1 MEAGERARPD
11 DLTLLARLARSPHT
25 HHIFHALRIIEAAHP
40 ESPRLGTS
48 RRPSQD
54 PVRLGQEA
62 ELAFPPSTIAK
73 FTPSKGGKPAKLV
86 NRAFG
91 LFGSNGPLPLHLT
104 EYARD
109 RVRNHRD
116 TTFIAFAD
124 MLTHRLMTLFYRAWR
139 SGQPAPS
146 FDRPDTDQFERKVAA
161 ISGHDGEA
169 LRRRD
174 AMPDLAK
181 RYFAGH
187 LAAGNKTAEGL
198 NAMLAAFFEVP
209 VRMVEFVG
217 SWLDLE
223 PDDRWQ
229 LGAPARL
236 GMTTSIG
243 TRVWTR
249 AAKFRIVVGPVGLK
263 DYKRFLPG
271 QGRIE
276 QLEAIVRNHVGDRL
290 DWDVNVVLK
299 GNEVP
304 RSALGSGAALG
315 HTTWLGVRRDRGTDA
330 TDLVLMPS
338 SVRRRA
344 QARHDRNRE
353 TMAARSVGSK
363 EYRG

>member
-1 MEAGERARPD
+1 METGKRARPD
-11 DLTLLARLARSPHT
+11 DLTLLTQLARSPQT
-25 HHIFHALRIIEAAHP
+25 HHIFQALRVIEAAHP
-40 ESPRLGTS
+40 DKPRFGTS

-54 PVRLGQEA
+54 PVRLAQEA

-73 FTPSKGGKPAKLV
+73 FTPAKDGKPARLV

-116 TTFIAFAD
+116 NTFIAFAD
-124 MLTHRLMTLFYRAWR
+124 MLTHRVMTLFYRAWR
-139 SGQPAPS
+139 TGQPAPS
-146 FDRPDTDQFERKVAA
+146 FDRPETDQFERKVAA
-161 ISGHDGEA
+161 LAGHDGAA
-169 LRRRD
+169 LRGRD
-174 AMPDLAK
+174 EMPDLAK

-187 LAAGNKTAEGL
+187 LATGNKTAEGL
-198 NAMLAAFFEVP
+198 MSMLSAFFDVP
-209 VRMVEFVG
+209 VKMREFVG

-243 TRVWTR
+243 SRVWTR
-249 AAKFRIVVGPVGLK
+249 GAKFRIIVGPL
-263 DYKRFLPG
+263 DLDNYLRFLPG
-271 QGRIE
+271 QGRLE

-299 GNEVP
+299 GSEVP
-304 RSALGSGAALG
+304 RSALGASASLG
-315 HTTWLGVRRDRGTDA
+315 HTSWVGIRRNRGTDA
-330 TDLVLMPS
+330 TDLMLMPRPQRYS
-338 SVRRRA
+338 SA
-344 QARHDRNRE
+344 QQPL
-353 TMAARSVGSK
+353 TSTQAAVTAGSR

>member
-1 MEAGERARPD
+1 METGKRARPD
-11 DLTLLARLARSPHT
+11 DLTLLAQLARSPQT
-25 HHIFHALRIIEAAHP
+25 HHIFHALRLIDAAHP
-40 ESPRLGTS
+40 DKPRLGTS

-73 FTPSKGGKPAKLV
+73 YIPPKDGKPAKLI

-124 MLTHRLMTLFYRAWR
+124 MLTHRVMTLFYRAWR
-139 SGQPAPS
+139 TGQPAPS
-146 FDRPDTDQFERKVAA
+146 FDRPETDQFERKVGAIAGLDGAA
-161 ISGHDGEA
+161 M
-169 LRRRD
+169 RNRD

-187 LAAGNKTAEGL
+187 LATGNKTAEGL
-198 NAMLAAFFEVP
+198 MSMLSAFFDVP
-209 VRMVEFVG
+209 VRMQEFVG

-223 PDDRWQ
+223 PDDRWR
-229 LGAPARL
+229 LGGPARL

-243 TRVWTR
+243 TRVWSR
-249 AAKFRIVVGPVGLK
+249 GAKFRIEVGPLDLV
-263 DYKRFLPG
+263 DYQRFLPG
-271 QGRIE
+271 QGRLE

-299 GNEVP
+299 GSEVP
-304 RSALGSGAALG
+304 RSALGASAALG
-315 HTTWLGVRRDRGTDA
+315 HTSWVGIRRNRGTDA
-330 TDLVLMPS
+330 TDLMLMPP
-338 SVRRRA
+338 SVRR
-344 QARHDRNRE
+344 QAALRPQ
-353 TMAARSVGSK
+353 TSTQAGSTAGSR

>member
-1 MEAGERARPD
+1 METGERARPD
-11 DLTLLARLARSPHT
+11 DLTLLARLARSPQT

-40 ESPRLGTS
+40 EAPRLGTS

-73 FTPSKGGKPAKLV
+73 YLPPKDGRPAKV
-86 NRAFG
+86 INRAFG

-124 MLTHRLMTLFYRAWR
+124 MLTHRAMTLFYRAWR
-139 SGQPAPS
+139 TGQPAPS
-146 FDRPDTDQFERKVAA
+146 FDRPDSDQFERKVAA
-161 ISGHDGEA
+161 ISGNDGA
-169 LRRRD
+169 AMRNRD
-174 AMPDLAK
+174 AMPDMAK

-187 LAAGNKTAEGL
+187 LAQGNKTAEGL
-198 NAMLAAFFEVP
+198 MSMLSAFFEVP
-209 VRMVEFVG
+209 VRMQEFVG
-217 SWLDLE
+217 TWLDLE

-229 LGAPARL
+229 LGTPARL

-243 TRVWTR
+243 SRVWTR
-249 AAKFRIVVGPVGLK
+249 GAKFRIIVGPVSYA
-263 DYKRFLPG
+263 DYQRFLPG
-271 QGRIE
+271 KGRIE

-299 GNEVP
+299 GTEVP
-304 RSALGSGAALG
+304 RTALGSGAALG
-315 HTTWLGVRRDRGTDA
+315 HTTWVGIRRNRGTDA
-330 TDLVLMPS
+330 TDLMLMPP

-344 QARHDRNRE
+344 GWPHETSTQAAKSAGSRE
-353 TMAARSVGSK
+353 
-363 EYRG
+363 

>member
-1 MEAGERARPD
+1 METGERARPD
-11 DLTLLARLARSPHT
+11 DLTLLARLARNPQT
-25 HHIFHALRIIEAAHP
+25 HHIFHALRIIEAANP
-40 ESPRLGTS
+40 AAPRLGMS
-48 RRPSQD
+48 RRPSED

-62 ELAFPPSTIAK
+62 ELAFPPSTIASFK
-73 FTPSKGGKPAKLV
+73 PAKDGKPAKLV

-104 EYARD
+104 EYARE
-109 RVRNHRD
+109 RVRYHRD

-124 MLTHRLMTLFYRAWR
+124 MLTHRVMTLFYRAWR

-161 ISGHDGEA
+161 LSGHDGTA
-169 LRRRD
+169 LRSRD

-198 NAMLAAFFEVP
+198 NAMLSAFFEVP

-229 LGAPARL
+229 LGVPARL

-249 AAKFRIVVGPVGLK
+249 SAKFRIVVGPVSLN

-299 GNEVP
+299 GSEVP
-304 RSALGSGAALG
+304 RTALGSGAALG
-315 HTTWLGVRRDRGTDA
+315 HTTWVGVRRNRGTDA
-330 TDLVLMPS
+330 TDLMLMPP

-344 QARHDRNRE
+344 QARHDSD
-353 TMAARSVGSK
+353 MVIQAARAAATR

>member
-1 MEAGERARPD
+1 METGERARPD
-11 DLTLLARLARSPHT
+11 DLTLLARLARSPQT
-25 HHIFHALRIIEAAHP
+25 HHIFHALRIIEAANP
-40 ESPRLGTS
+40 DAPRLGMA

-54 PVRLGQEA
+54 AVRLGQEA

-73 FTPSKGGKPAKLV
+73 FAPAKDGKPAKLV

-104 EYARD
+104 EYARE

-124 MLTHRLMTLFYRAWR
+124 MLTHRVMTLFYRAWR

-161 ISGHDGEA
+161 ISGHDGDA
-169 LRRRD
+169 LRKRD

-198 NAMLAAFFEVP
+198 MSMLSAFFEVP
-209 VRMVEFVG
+209 VKLREFVG
-217 SWLDLE
+217 TWLDLE
-223 PDDRWQ
+223 PGDRWQ
-229 LGAPARL
+229 LGTPARL

-243 TRVWTR
+243 SRVWTR
-249 AAKFRIVVGPVGLK
+249 GAKFRIIVGPVGFK
-263 DYKRFLPG
+263 EYQRFLPG
-271 QGRIE
+271 QGRLE
-276 QLEAIVRNHVGDRL
+276 QLEAIVRNHLGDRL

-304 RSALGSGAALG
+304 RTALGGTAALG
-315 HTTWLGVRRDRGTDA
+315 HTTWVGVRRDRGTDA
-330 TDLVLMPS
+330 TDLMLMPP

-344 QARHDRNRE
+344 TAMHKTPQQAAQ
-353 TMAARSVGSK
+353 AAGTR